1 MLNSCSFAWGHASP
15 HIPAF
20 TVVVL
25 VVFCMLSDG
34 GKMKRKFLVVIVISL
49 FLTGL
54 LVPAPLSAQDAP
66 SAPAQMALSEP
77 PTTLVAASELF
88 NEGVTSFSV
97 PSPGLFW
104 QLDAFCPFVPPGAAA
119 SASAPDATDG
129 ASDFFVKRKTVRN
142 EETRTLMRTT
152 DPTPGTGCNR
162 YQIYSNIVADQSY
175 VYWVDNTGLVRL
187 PVTANVGDTPQ
198 LFKSDYATTNPVELV
213 MTSDRVLVLGNTPG
227 TGGPFGTLGNSF
239 VEAVNKATG
248 EITFIEFYLFNAG
261 IRSLAYD
268 GEYYYFLEFDN
279 TLVRVDSA
287 GTAVTVAENVDTFYP
302 EGSQSFCLQL
312 ACTTTK
318 YVFYSQDNLIRRYD
332 NVDGAT
338 VLLQTRAV
346 NVGTMVAAR
355 SSFFLNSLYFF
366 ETISIPTGPFTA
378 TRTHSLY
385 RVGRTPNATPELLYS
400 YNESDITPHSITRLT
415 SNGEFLF
422 WTEGALPRQS
432 LKRLPNNVDAL
443 PKIDMAITGMEITQ
457 GVQNNANSVRLVRN
471 RETYVRVFF
480 RGDQTVNGAT
490 MRLYGTYNG
499 IEHGPLLP
507 LRATHLT
514 AKTAPDRN
522 QIDDAFL
529 FALPW
534 EWSQQPSITLRAE
547 LNPFKVP
554 QEPNYANNS
563 LSGQTFNFSEGRA
576 IDVIFVEA
584 NYRIQRSLNDFSD
597 YFVADTG
604 VHAAWMRDAY
614 PIPEG
619 GLNYRVWTINGGAL
633 LGNHV
638 MQVAKVCTD
647 MAASV
652 RSLCASD
659 WVNAKIA
666 QMRTNAGNGISA
678 GTATYGL
685 ITDSSSTGGA
695 FPRGQAGTDRV
706 GSGPAGVSITLPA
719 PGGTASYSDYG
730 YYTGHEIGHM
740 FGRAHPSPNSDD
752 PATTMDSAGNPIV
765 EGCGHSRSDNNY
777 PYTNAFIGS
786 GDGSIRGFDRSVPSS
801 GGLGAQRVLKDTE
814 SYDMMSYCGNSQ
826 LRWPSDYT
834 WEGLYQAIIN
844 SPATIAQTSLVG
856 DFVGLYGVVYEDALF
871 VHSVARMDNVTE
883 QSPGNA
889 GPLRLRLLGEGGNE
903 LATYLFAPEGDQAE
917 NEGQACGVVVPF
929 VAGTRSLEIVDV
941 ASNQV
946 RYQAPVSAN
955 APTVSNVALDNPPN
969 PVAGTVTLAWQAA
982 DADGDA
988 LTYDVFYSADSG
1000 TSFQPVALA
1009 VESLSAALDTSA
1021 LAGGQGRFRVI
1032 ANDGVNQGKADS
1044 PDYTMAVKAPQVR
1057 ILNPADGEHFNW
1069 GQTVNFSGEALDPQD
1084 GLLTGT
1090 SFVWN
1095 NQKGEL
1101 GRGSAQISV
1110 SDLPVGE
1117 NVITHSAQNSAGLS
1131 ASTQITIYVG
1141 DALEYPGPM
1150 LQVAPAALS
1159 FQFANGE
1166 TVAKSSPLNLDN
1178 SGTGTL
1184 AWSATS
1190 DAGWLTL
1197 SAADGAVP
1205 GSVTVTASPTGLA
1218 ANMLHQATITLTG
1231 TSAGNPDQ
1239 VLLIPV
1245 EASIGNSFANPT
1257 GKTPEPNTP
1266 EEPEIPEEPETPGRV
1281 IFLPQISD

>member
-1 MLNSCSFAWGHASP
+1 
-15 HIPAF
+15 
-20 TVVVL
+20 
-25 VVFCMLSDG
+25 
-34 GKMKRKFLVVIVISL
+34 MKRKFPVVIVISL

-66 SAPAQMALSEP
+66 TAPAQVALSEP
-77 PTTLVAASELF
+77 PTTLVAASEPF
-88 NEGVTSFSV
+88 NEGVTSFSI

-104 QLDAFCPFVPPGAAA
+104 QLDAFCPFVPPGVAA
-119 SASAPDATDG
+119 SDSAPDATDG
-129 ASDFFVKRKTVRN
+129 ASDFFIKRKTVRN

-162 YQIYSNIVADQSY
+162 YQIYSNIVADQTH
-175 VYWVDNTGLVRL
+175 VYWIDSTGLVRL
-187 PVTANVGDTPQ
+187 PVTANVGDAPQ
-198 LFKSDYATTNPVELV
+198 LVSDVYDRQVATELV
-213 MTSDRVLVLGNTPG
+213 MSSDQVIVLENVPSGPP
-227 TGGPFGTLGNSF
+227 PFGNLGSSSIDG
-239 VEAVNKATG
+239 VNKATG
-248 EITFIEFYLFNAG
+248 ALTNYDFYFGFNAEL
-261 IRSLAYD
+261 RSLAYD
-268 GEYYYFLEFDN
+268 GTFIYYLDSDN
-279 TLVRVDSA
+279 NLIRVDSA
-287 GTAVTVAENVDTFYP
+287 KNRVTLANGVTSFYP
-302 EGSQSFCLQL
+302 EGL
-312 ACTTTK
+312 ALCFVINCGPSTNF
-318 YVFYSQDNLIRRYD
+318 VFYSKGTQVWRY
-332 NVDGAT
+332 NNIGGAN
-338 VLLQTRAV
+338 VLLHTLSGNA
-346 NVGTMVAAR
+346 G
-355 SSFFLNSLYFF
+355 SLVSLRGPTQSALFFF
-366 ETISIPTGPFTA
+366 ESIFTPSGGFGG
-378 TRTHSLY
+378 TYTHSLY
-385 RVGRTPNATPELLYS
+385 RSGRGPGTVPELLYFFNDAS
-400 YNESDITPHSITRLT
+400 ITPQSPSRLT
-415 SNGEFLF
+415 TNGEFLF
-422 WTEGALPRQS
+422 WTEGAGPQQS
-432 LKRLPNNVDAL
+432 LKRLPSDVDPL
-443 PKIDMAITGMEITQ
+443 PKVDMAITGMEITQ

-480 RGDQTVNGAT
+480 RGDQPVNGAT
-490 MRLYGTYNG
+490 MRLYGTFND

-529 FALPW
+529 FVLPW

-547 LNPFKVP
+547 LNPFRVP

-563 LSGQTFNFSEGRA
+563 LSGQTFNFSEGRT

-597 YFVADTG
+597 YFVADTEL
-604 VHAAWMRDAY
+604 HADWMRDAY

-638 MQVAKVCTD
+638 IQVAKVCTD
-647 MAASV
+647 MAATL

-678 GTATYGL
+678 RTATYGL
-685 ITDSSSTGGA
+685 ITDSSNTGGA

-706 GSGPAGVSITLPA
+706 GSGPAGASITLPA
-719 PGGTASYSDYG
+719 PGGTATYSDYG

-740 FGRAHPSPNSDD
+740 FGRAHPTPNSDD

-777 PYTNAFIGS
+777 PYTNAFIGP
-786 GDGSIRGFDRSVPSS
+786 GDGSIRGFDRYVPSS
-801 GGLGAQRVLKDTE
+801 GGLGVQRVLKDTE

-844 SPATIAQTSLVG
+844 SPATVAQASLVG
-856 DFVGLYGVVYEDALF
+856 DFLGLYGVVYEDALF

-903 LATYLFAPEGDQAE
+903 LAIYLFAAEESNQAE
-917 NEGQACGVVVPF
+917 NEGQAFAVVVPF

-946 RYQAPVSAN
+946 RYQAAVSAN
-955 APTVSNVALDNPPN
+955 APTVSNVVLDNPPN

-982 DADGDA
+982 DADGDT

-1009 VESLSAALDTSA
+1009 VNSLSVAIDTSA

-1032 ANDGVNQGKADS
+1032 ANDGVNQGQADS
-1044 PDYTMAVKAPQVR
+1044 PDYTMAVKAPAVR
-1057 ILNPADGEHFNW
+1057 ILNPADGEQFNW

-1090 SFVWN
+1090 SFVWS
-1095 NQKGEL
+1095 NQKGQL
-1101 GRGSAQISV
+1101 GTGSAQISV

-1117 NVITHSAQNSAGLS
+1117 NVITLAAQNSAGLS

-1141 DALEYPGPM
+1141 DTLAYPGPT

-1166 TVAKSSPLNLDN
+1166 TAAKSSPLNLDN

-1190 DAGWLTL
+1190 NATWLTL

-1205 GSVTVTASPTGLA
+1205 GSVMVTASPTGLA
-1218 ANMLHQATITLTG
+1218 ANMLHQATITLKG
-1231 TSAGNPDQ
+1231 TSEGNPDQ

-1257 GKTPEPNTP
+1257 GKTPEPDNP
-1266 EEPEIPEEPETPGRV
+1266 DEPDNPGDV